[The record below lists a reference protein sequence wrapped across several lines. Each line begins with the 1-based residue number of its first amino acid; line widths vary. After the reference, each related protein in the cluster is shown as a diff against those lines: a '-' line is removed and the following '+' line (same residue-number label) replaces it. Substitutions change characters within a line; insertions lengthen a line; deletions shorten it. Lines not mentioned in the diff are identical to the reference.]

1 MNGRAWTTAEDRKLR
16 KLYRTQTAA
25 ECAAALDR
33 SVSAVQQRVATLGL
47 AKSAEWIAECTRRR
61 WAEGRH
67 ENSRAACFKPGQAP
81 FNKGRP
87 QAEWMPA
94 ESRARITATQFR
106 KGERRGVAV
115 DLYQP
120 IGTERISKDGYLER
134 KVNDDLPLQ
143 ARWKAVHRIVW
154 EAANGPIPPGH
165 AVVFREGRKTTDA
178 NAITDDGLEL
188 VRRGELMRRNSYH
201 TRYPKEVA
209 QLIQLKGALNRK
221 INSRSK
227 QA

>member
-67 ENSRAACFKPGQAP
+67 DGSRTACFKPGQAP

-94 ESRARITATQFR
+94 ESRARI
-106 KGERRGVAV
+106 RGDRQQLAPQRLIDAFA
-115 DLYQP
+115 DLDP
-120 IGTERISKDGYLER
+120 
-134 KVNDDLPLQ
+134 
-143 ARWKAVHRIVW
+143 
-154 EAANGPIPPGH
+154 
-165 AVVFREGRKTTDA
+165 TTRQVP
-178 NAITDDGLEL
+178 T
-188 VRRGELMRRNSYH
+188 
-201 TRYPKEVA
+201 
-209 QLIQLKGALNRK
+209 
-221 INSRSK
+221 
-227 QA
+227 